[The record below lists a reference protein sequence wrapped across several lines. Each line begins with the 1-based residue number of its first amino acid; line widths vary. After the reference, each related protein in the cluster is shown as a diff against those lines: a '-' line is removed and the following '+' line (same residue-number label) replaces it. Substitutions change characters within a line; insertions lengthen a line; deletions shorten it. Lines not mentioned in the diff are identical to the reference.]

1 MRKKKRG
8 AALIVVI
15 IIFMFI
21 SSVSVAMLSMISA
34 NYKARVSES
43 KRVENLYSSESGL
56 NIAYNIMVK
65 TFDAATTYGYYE
77 VEALKKGNP
86 TSINNLKY
94 IDIQAYIAELRRKI
108 EESENR
114 IKELRASDEDNRDK
128 IKDENRKIQE
138 YNELIDECNKMID
151 TLLKE
156 EFKRAFKYFIK
167 KPNNLEEYEVS
178 PNKLESSVSDKRYVN
193 KVSSISNFQTLK
205 VDIPNTTEQTDES
218 GKKEEFPKL
227 SAKVEL
233 KNTTEESKK
242 KHVSMELKLD
252 SGSKEVTIDIIE
264 NDKYEITLQSIFQST
279 KEKTNTEVVGYN
291 KKTVQAKYNIYVP
304 EYSDIFFGQG
314 NDNISEY
321 VVLENKALMVGKE
334 MKVNDVDKLTVTGDV
349 FVEGDAESE
358 GESDSFNSIDARTRI
373 RTYEKYNGGIRI
385 NYENGSKKEKSSSD
399 NVIFKND
406 VITRGTFNLQN
417 NMKVNIEGDL
427 YALNLYAGKISA
439 TGYSE
444 GSILNANN
452 VILDN
457 DLTVKANET
466 HIGMNN
472 FYGINDKNTKFDSGT
487 KQYYNTN
494 VDAAKERTSSS
505 IIVNSQESNST
516 VRISDTGEAYIMG
529 VAHINTNDGYQTG
542 ESVAVKGN
550 YAAYAIPIDKDET
563 FKYDDPL
570 QVVEDEDEN
579 VFNKANHF
587 SRYWNKVMN
596 GEEWEGIDDVG
607 RSIKKTGEIPKT
619 AGGIFLPSKIYS
631 TGAIVYKNGTETVVK
646 PSQYTIDGVE
656 EKIKDKREAYAGKV
670 YRMGEES
677 NIGDYNLLGRYP
689 DKVEDLINFSGISD
703 YNMSEELEALED
715 NNNKEVAIFNPDSS
729 IAIEIDGSKMT
740 VGEEEYTI
748 GSTIKAVIVTAGDV
762 TIKGDNGDVNF
773 NGNIITCGNLNI
785 ESGNIQIKY
794 DEEIV
799 NRIKL
804 KYEKLFENVFENIAT
819 KESAESNSTK
829 EVKLEDI
836 KSQYDIGKFLENKL
850 WKIPKVGDEI

>member
-56 NIAYNIMVK
+56 NVAYNILVK

-77 VEALKKGNP
+77 VEALKKGNS
-86 TSINNLKY
+86 TSINNQKY
-94 IDIQAYIAELRRKI
+94 IDIQAYITELRSNI
-108 EESENR
+108 EKSEQR
-114 IKELRASDEDNRDK
+114 IKELRASDEDNRDE
-128 IKDENRKIQE
+128 IKEENRKIQQN
-138 YNELIDECNKMID
+138 NELIDECNKMID
-151 TLLKE
+151 VLLKE
-156 EFKRAFKYFIK
+156 EFKRAFKYFVK
-167 KPNNLEEYEVS
+167 KPDNLKEYEIS
-178 PNKLESSVSDKRYVN
+178 PNKLESSVSDKSYIN
-193 KVSSISNFQTLK
+193 KVISISNFQTLK
-205 VDIPNTTEQTDES
+205 VDIPNTTKQTDES
-218 GKKEEFPKL
+218 GKEEEFPKL
-227 SAKVEL
+227 SAQVEL
-233 KNTTEESKK
+233 KNTTEESEKK
-242 KHVSMELKLD
+242 SVSMELELD
-252 SGSKEVTIDIIE
+252 SRRKEVKIDIIE

-279 KEKTNTEVVGYN
+279 KEKTNIEVVGKN
-291 KKTVQAKYNIYVP
+291 KKIVQAKYNIYVP
-304 EYSDIFFGQG
+304 EYSDIFFGQA
-314 NDNISEY
+314 NDNINEY

-334 MKVNDVDKLTVTGDV
+334 MKVNDVNELTVTGDV
-349 FVEGDAESE
+349 FVEGEPESE
-358 GESDSFNSIDARTRI
+358 GESDPLNSTDTRTRI

-385 NYENGSKKEKSSSD
+385 NYETGSKKEESDSD
-399 NVIFKND
+399 NIIFKND

-444 GSILNANN
+444 GSILNAHN

-466 HIGMNN
+466 HIGMDN
-472 FYGINDKNTKFDSGT
+472 FYGINDKNTKFDSEISDSGR
-487 KQYYNTN
+487 KQYYYPSNEP
-494 VDAAKERTSSS
+494 KQRTSSS

-516 VRISDTGEAYIMG
+516 VRVSDTGEAYIMG

-570 QVVEDEDEN
+570 QVVEDDN
-579 VFNKANHF
+579 VFNKADHF
-587 SRYWNKVMN
+587 SKYWNKVMN

-607 RSIKKTGEIPKT
+607 RSIKKTDEIPKT
-619 AGGIFLPSKIYS
+619 AGGIFLPNKVYS
-631 TGAIVYKNGTETVVK
+631 TGAIVYKNGTDTVVK
-646 PSQYTIDGVE
+646 PSQYTLGGVE
-656 EKIKDKREAYAGKV
+656 GKINDKRVAYAGKV
-670 YRMGEES
+670 YRMGAES
-677 NIGDYNLLGRYP
+677 DIDDYNLLGKYP

-703 YNMSEELEALED
+703 YNISEELKELEN

-729 IAIEIDGSKMT
+729 TAIEIDGSKMT

-748 GSTIKAVIVTAGDV
+748 GSTIKAVMVTAGDV
-762 TIKGDNGDVNF
+762 TIKGDVDF
-773 NGNIITCGNLNI
+773 SGNIITCGNLDI
-785 ESGNIQIKY
+785 GSGEVEIKY
-794 DEEIV
+794 DEEIIS
-799 NRIKL
+799 RIKL
-804 KYEKLFENVFENIAT
+804 KYSNLFKNVFENIAT
-819 KESAESNSTK
+819 KETAESNSTK

-836 KSQYDIGKFLENKL
+836 KNQYDIGKFLENKL